1 MEEQEKTRKIGEDK
15 HDNETKPDPV
25 SSENNL
31 SDAVAQM
38 PSRVTDLACTGIQRR
53 PRQTDQKFMTPQ
65 EIGLILRQLGDNLE
79 KLASGQEASRTEKGG

>member
-25 SSENNL
+25 SSESNL

-38 PSRVTDLACTGIQRR
+38 PSQVTDLACTGIQRR

-79 KLASGQEASRTEKGG
+79 KLASGQEANRTEKGG